1 MYVVSCYYLK
11 GKYHIKSG
19 FVFFL
24 GHHTNE
30 KYILHCNFFF
40 NSVSVSYRPGFFLRG
55 GHTSSFNI
63 FTAIINANAEIIFTF
78 FTVDYILIG
87 SYCINYRVKQHTEY
101 VRKCLKNGQYL
112 LESEQFSLF

>member
-1 MYVVSCYYLK
+1 MRNIFCTA
-11 GKYHIKSG
+11 
-19 FVFFL
+19 FFKNTL
-24 GHHTNE
+24 D
-30 KYILHCNFFF
+30 
-40 NSVSVSYRPGFFLRG
+40 VSYRSGFLLRG
-55 GHTSSFNI
+55 GHTGSFNT

-87 SYCINYRVKQHTEY
+87 SCCINYRVKQHTEY